1 MRKLIVSMNLT
12 LDGLMSGPDC
22 ELDWHFK
29 CWTPEMSE
37 ALCEQLSRADT
48 ILLGRVTYQAMAK
61 YWPSKVADPF
71 LRGEDFAFADM
82 MNYYAKIVFSNTLT
96 KPKWNNS
103 RVMNGNVDDKITALK
118 KQPGRNIIVY
128 GSGKLVSALMH
139 GGLVDD
145 YHLWVHPVILGKGKP
160 LFNNLQE
167 RHDMT
172 FFGTKT
178 FDSGVIL
185 MHYQTIKV
193 NEMEMKKNWAKNFL
207 RAILNDTTV
216 FKARFTCKESYFFI
230 TDSANTYNRFF

>member
-29 CWTPEMSE
+29 CWTQEMGE

-61 YWPSKVADPF
+61 YWQLKVADLS
-71 LRGEDFAFADM
+71 LRGEDLAFAHM
-82 MNYYAKIVFSNTLT
+82 MNHYAKIVFTNTLT
-96 KPKWNNS
+96 KPEWNNS
-103 RVMNGNVDDKITALK
+103 KVMNGNFEDEITALK

-139 GGLVDD
+139 GGFVDD
-145 YHLWVHPVILGKGKP
+145 YQLWVHPFILGKGKP

-167 RHDMT
+167 RRDMT
-172 FFGTKT
+172 FHGTKT
-178 FDSGVIL
+178 FPSGVIL
-185 MHYQTIKV
+185 MHYQTIK
-193 NEMEMKKNWAKNFL
+193 
-207 RAILNDTTV
+207 
-216 FKARFTCKESYFFI
+216 
-230 TDSANTYNRFF
+230 ANKM